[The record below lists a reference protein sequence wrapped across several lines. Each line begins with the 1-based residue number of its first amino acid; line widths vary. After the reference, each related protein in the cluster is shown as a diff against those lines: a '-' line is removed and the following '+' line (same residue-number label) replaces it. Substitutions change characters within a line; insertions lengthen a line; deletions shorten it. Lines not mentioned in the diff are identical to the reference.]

1 MTASEDGGTVTL
13 NPEQRE
19 AVEHGEGPLLVLA
32 GAGSGKT
39 RVLTVRA
46 ARLIEEEGVPP
57 DRLLAVTFTNK
68 AADEMRERIAG
79 LLGQRPR
86 GMWTGTFHSVAAR
99 LLRREA
105 ELLDRDRNFTIYDQD
120 DSLRAVKRAM
130 EEVDL
135 DPGRWSPK
143 SIRSRISNAKNAMV
157 GPSDFEEKS
166 FDLVSRRVADVYPEY
181 ERHLRRSNAYDFDDL
196 LVEAVRLLEDRDA
209 VREQYAGR
217 FLHVL
222 VDEYQDT
229 NHAQYRMVRAL
240 AEEHGNVCVV
250 GDDDQSIYGWRGAD
264 LSNILDFERDF
275 PGARVVRLE
284 RNYRSTRPIL
294 DVANAVISENEE
306 RKPKEL
312 RETRGGGEPVQV
324 VRVPDEKAEASWTV
338 RRIEQLTA
346 AGEVEPR
353 ECAVL
358 YRTNAQSRPYE
369 NALRRADVPYRIVGG
384 VRFYERREIK
394 DVLAY
399 LQLAVNPADEAA
411 FRRAARWPKRGVGDV
426 TLERLTEAAREA
438 GETLTAAAARA
449 TEIDAVP
456 TRGAKSLEE
465 FAAGVRSLGERQDE
479 VPVDEVIRDCIQRFG
494 LVAALTEE
502 EDGDDRLDNVTE
514 LVADAS
520 DFDRSEVE
528 DAEEEASDL
537 EVYLQTVRLL
547 TDRDRYEDEAEGVT
561 LMTLHNAKG
570 LEFPVV
576 FVGGVE
582 EDLFP
587 LSRSADDPAGLE
599 EERRLFYVGVTRAE
613 DRLFLTHANRRWRFG
628 SESPASPSRFLD
640 ELPPGPVDQ
649 RVAAGASTSDGGAMS
664 SAGRPTGSDSSTAT
678 AVDSGSG
685 EFSWHRG
692 PGSGNGSSGDGSGG
706 KRGAEGSS
714 ADDDGS
720 GAGVG
725 VRYDYDDSQ
734 VPLELEV
741 GGRVVHP
748 RFGPGTIQSL
758 SGSGDR
764 TKAEIDFD
772 DSGVKK
778 VMVAH
783 ADLRP
788 A

>member
-1 MTASEDGGTVTL
+1 MTDADAGGTVTL

-19 AVEHGEGPLLVLA
+19 AVEHGDGPLLVLA

-46 ARLIEEEGVPP
+46 ARLIEEEGIPP
-57 DRLLAVTFTNK
+57 ERLLAVTFTNK
-68 AADEMRERIAG
+68 AASEMRERIAG

-105 ELLDRDRNFTIYDQD
+105 EHLDRDHNFTIYDQD

-135 DPGRWSPK
+135 NPKRWSPK

-157 GPSDFEEKS
+157 GPSDFEEKA

-209 VREQYAGR
+209 VREHYAGR

-275 PGARVVRLE
+275 PGAHVVRLE

-294 DVANAVISENEE
+294 DVANAVIAENEE

-312 RETRGGGEPVQV
+312 RETRGDGEPVQV
-324 VRVPDEKAEASWTV
+324 VRVPDEKAEAAWTV
-338 RRIEQLTA
+338 RRIEELTA
-346 AGEVEPR
+346 TGQVEPR
-353 ECAVL
+353 DCAVL

-369 NALRRADVPYRIVGG
+369 NALRRAGVPYRIVGG

-411 FRRAARWPKRGVGDV
+411 FRRAAQWPKRGVGDV
-426 TLERLTEAAREA
+426 TLERLTEAARDA
-438 GETLTAAAARA
+438 GETVIAAAARA

-465 FAAGVRSLGERQDE
+465 FAEGVRALGEMQDE
-479 VPVDEVIRDCIQRFG
+479 EPVDEVIRDCIQRFG
-494 LVAALTEE
+494 LLAALAEE

-528 DAEEEASDL
+528 EAEEDASDL

-547 TDRDRYEDEAEGVT
+547 TDRDRYEDEADGVT

-613 DRLFLTHANRRWRFG
+613 DRLFLTHADRRWRFG

-640 ELPPGPVDQ
+640 ELPPEPVDR
-649 RVAAGASTSDGGAMS
+649 RVAAGASSPDEGSTS
-664 SAGRPTGSDSSTAT
+664 SAGRPTGSTSSA
-678 AVDSGSG
+678 AAAGSSGSG
-685 EFSWHRG
+685 EFSWHQG
-692 PGSGNGSSGDGSGG
+692 PGSGNGSSGENPGEDGTGG
-706 KRGAEGSS
+706 GSS
-714 ADDDGS
+714 AGDDGS

-748 RFGPGTIQSL
+748 RFGPGTIQSV

>member
-1 MTASEDGGTVTL
+1 MTDADAGGTVTL

-19 AVEHGEGPLLVLA
+19 AVEHGDGPLLVLA

-46 ARLIEEEGVPP
+46 ARLIEEEGIPP
-57 DRLLAVTFTNK
+57 ERLLAVTFTNK
-68 AADEMRERIAG
+68 AASEMRERIAG

-105 ELLDRDRNFTIYDQD
+105 EHLDRDHNFTIYDQD

-135 DPGRWSPK
+135 NPKRWSPK

-196 LVEAVRLLEDRDA
+196 LVEAVRLLEDRHA
-209 VREQYAGR
+209 VREHYAGR

-275 PGARVVRLE
+275 PGAHVVRLE

-294 DVANAVISENEE
+294 DVANAVIAENEE

-312 RETRGGGEPVQV
+312 RETRGDGEPVQV
-324 VRVPDEKAEASWTV
+324 VRVPDEKAEAAWTV
-338 RRIEQLTA
+338 RRIEELTA
-346 AGEVEPR
+346 TGQVEPR
-353 ECAVL
+353 DCAVL

-369 NALRRADVPYRIVGG
+369 NALRRAGVPYRIVGG

-411 FRRAARWPKRGVGDV
+411 FRRAAQWPKRGVGDV
-426 TLERLTEAAREA
+426 TLERLTEAARDA
-438 GETLTAAAARA
+438 GETVIAAAARA

-465 FAAGVRSLGERQDE
+465 FAEGVRALGEMQDE
-479 VPVDEVIRDCIQRFG
+479 EPVDEVIRDCIQRFG
-494 LVAALTEE
+494 LLAALAEE

-528 DAEEEASDL
+528 EAEEDASDL

-547 TDRDRYEDEAEGVT
+547 TDRDRYEDEADGVT

-613 DRLFLTHANRRWRFG
+613 DRLFLTHADRRWRFG

-640 ELPPGPVDQ
+640 ELPPEPVDR
-649 RVAAGASTSDGGAMS
+649 RVAAGASSPDEGSTS
-664 SAGRPTGSDSSTAT
+664 SAGRPTGSTSSA
-678 AVDSGSG
+678 AAAGSSGSG
-685 EFSWHRG
+685 EFSWHQG
-692 PGSGNGSSGDGSGG
+692 PGSGNGSSGENPGEDGTGG
-706 KRGAEGSS
+706 GSS
-714 ADDDGS
+714 AGDDGS

-748 RFGPGTIQSL
+748 RFGPGTIQSV